1 MNGQPLLDRVALLDL
16 VMRYCRGIDRRDY
29 RLVRSCYHDDA
40 VDEHGAMFSGGPDA
54 FVEWLPSMMANW
66 EATIHA
72 ITNSL
77 FAIEGDDA
85 EGEHL
90 VMALHRSHPPERRE
104 FTVWGRYLDR
114 YQRRDGEWKFLRR
127 RLVFDHG
134 SIIAVDEDGF
144 AAMGG
149 DAPNGRA
156 DRTDP
161 SWELRLLAE
170 LGT

>member
-1 MNGQPLLDRVALLDL
+1 
-16 VMRYCRGIDRRDY
+16 
-29 RLVRSCYHDDA
+29 
-40 VDEHGAMFSGGPDA
+40 DEHGAMFSGGPDA

-144 AAMGG
+144 AAMGAMHPMAVPTG
-149 DAPNGRA
+149 LTRRGNCACLRNWGHDRISERRNIDGKRA
-156 DRTDP
+156 QRDRAFRF
-161 SWELRLLAE
+161 WQ
-170 LGT
+170 

>member
-1 MNGQPLLDRVALLDL
+1 
-16 VMRYCRGIDRRDY
+16 
-29 RLVRSCYHDDA
+29 
-40 VDEHGAMFSGGPDA
+40 
-54 FVEWLPSMMANW
+54 
-66 EATIHA
+66 
-72 ITNSL
+72 
-77 FAIEGDDA
+77 
-85 EGEHL
+85 
-90 VMALHRSHPPERRE
+90 MALHRSHPPERRE